1 MTTVTRVVIADDH
14 AVVREGIRHVL
25 GATPDFEV
33 VGEAASGG
41 EALRLVEQH
50 RPDVVV
56 LDISMPDET
65 GFATLAKIRQS
76 VPDARVLILSIHDH
90 ERYVLE
96 SVRAGAQGYLC
107 KDSSP
112 AELRDAI
119 RALHR
124 GETYYSAAVAQ
135 RLSAAQRG
143 DTLREDRADRISSL
157 TPRERDVLRG
167 IVQGLTNKEI
177 AARLKISSRT
187 VESHRESLMQKLD
200 VKHVA
205 ALTRLALEEGLTAET

>member
-1 MTTVTRVVIADDH
+1 MTRKTRVVIADDH

-25 GATPDFEV
+25 GATSDLEV
-33 VGEAASGG
+33 VGEAASGSD
-41 EALRLVEQH
+41 ALRVAEEHQ
-50 RPDVVV
+50 PDVVL
-56 LDISMPDET
+56 LDISMPDGT
-65 GFATLAKIRQS
+65 GFETLAKLRHA

-107 KDSSP
+107 KDTSP

-119 RALHR
+119 RAVHR
-124 GETYYSAAVAQ
+124 GETYYSPTVAK
-135 RLSAAQRG
+135 RLDAAQQPDNVRV
-143 DTLREDRADRISSL
+143 ERAGRISAL
-157 TPRERDVLRG
+157 TPRERDVLRR

-177 AARLKISSRT
+177 AAQLRISPRT

-205 ALTRLALEEGLTAET
+205 ALTRLALEEGIAPE

>member
-1 MTTVTRVVIADDH
+1 VLIADDH

-25 GATPDFEV
+25 DAASDFEV
-33 VGEAASGG
+33 VGEAASGA
-41 EALRLVEQH
+41 EALRLAEAH
-50 RPDVVV
+50 GPDVVV
-56 LDISMPDET
+56 LDISMPDGT
-65 GFATLAKIRQS
+65 GFETLAQLRQAA
-76 VPDARVLILSIHDH
+76 PHARVLILSIHDDQ
-90 ERYVLE
+90 RYVLE

-124 GETYYSAAVAQ
+124 GESYYSAAVAQ
-135 RLSAAQRG
+135 RLSAARQADELRG
-143 DTLREDRADRISSL
+143 ERSARLESL
-157 TPRERDVLRG
+157 TPREREVLRG
-167 IVQGLTNKEI
+167 IVKGLTNKEI
-177 AARLKISSRT
+177 AAHLQISSRT

-205 ALTRLALEEGLTAET
+205 ALTRLAIEEGITEN

>member
-1 MTTVTRVVIADDH
+1 MKKRARVVIADDH

-25 GATPDFEV
+25 GAASDFEV
-33 VGEAASGG
+33 VGEAASGR
-41 EALRLVEQH
+41 EALRLAEQH
-50 RPDVVV
+50 QPDVVV
-56 LDISMPDET
+56 LDISMPDGT
-65 GFATLAKIRQS
+65 GFETLERIRQS
-76 VPDARVLILSIHDH
+76 VPGTRVLILSIHDD

-119 RALHR
+119 RALYR
-124 GETYYSAAVAQ
+124 GETYYSPAVAQ
-135 RLSAAQRG
+135 RLSAA
-143 DTLREDRADRISSL
+143 READNVRAERSDRISSL

-167 IVQGLTNKEI
+167 IVKGLTNKEI
-177 AARLKISSRT
+177 AAHLQISART

-205 ALTRLALEEGLTAET
+205 ALTRLALEAGLTEP